1 MPLSAVELAA
11 RRLIKNSN
19 QEIIVMMKNSDGNW
33 NISGDS
39 HNMRT
44 MTSTY
49 GDEPSIYQNIKQD
62 LEANVLPA
70 NTLLSYVKSETLV
83 FPRASVKIGGDK
95 WGARVAAP
103 YLSSL
108 LSILGFVG
116 KNGRNL
122 KDKRPQ
128 IALFGYTLEQ

>member
-62 LEANVLPA
+62 LEANVNGKLEVKWMGQGLVWVGY
-70 NTLLSYVKSETLV
+70 NTAISRRIVP
-83 FPRASVKIGGDK
+83 FPRPGG
-95 WGARVAAP
+95 
-103 YLSSL
+103 S
-108 LSILGFVG
+108 
-116 KNGRNL
+116 
-122 KDKRPQ
+122 
-128 IALFGYTLEQ
+128 